1 MYFFI
6 CEVTLCLF
14 LIADSLLNSPN
25 DHNAEVVL
33 QVKNEQS
40 AGYDIIDLETHTLNP
55 GFNLIHTSSDCK
67 EVLNIPHT
75 TEIKCWST
83 GTAVNSWNH

>member
-1 MYFFI
+1 MYFSN

-14 LIADSLLNSPN
+14 LIQTLLNSPN

-40 AGYDIIDLETHTLNP
+40 AGYDIFELETHTLNP
-55 GFNLIHTSSDCK
+55 GFIYYILLLIARRC
-67 EVLNIPHT
+67 
-75 TEIKCWST
+75 
-83 GTAVNSWNH
+83 